1 MRLPGHIR
9 GTLNERGMALIGVL
23 VLSALLMSLAVA
35 LALAARSDTQL
46 RSAFNRSITGFYA
59 AESGLNAGM
68 GEYRNIFLDYNVPH
82 GSDFNP
88 RTLTVG
94 HRTVTYSLSERVGNP
109 QNIVIPSGEEGEVV
123 ETGGGQAE
131 QAGDD
136 MSGQR

>member
-1 MRLPGHIR
+1 M
-9 GTLNERGMALIGVL
+9 NERGMALIGVL

-46 RSAFNRSITGFYA
+46 RGAFNRSITGFYA

-88 RTLTVG
+88 RT
-94 HRTVTYSLSERVGNP
+94 
-109 QNIVIPSGEEGEVV
+109 
-123 ETGGGQAE
+123 
-131 QAGDD
+131 
-136 MSGQR
+136 